1 MMYMF
6 QRAVFFM
13 RGKKPGGIGPLS
25 LLLIIFGIMIILAL
39 VLPSGFWW
47 LMLGVVLILLGLQ
60 LCRRF

>member
-1 MMYMF
+1 M
-6 QRAVFFM
+6 R
-13 RGKKPGGIGPLS
+13 RGKPGSMGPLCI
-25 LLLIIFGIMIILAL
+25 LLIVLGVMIILTL